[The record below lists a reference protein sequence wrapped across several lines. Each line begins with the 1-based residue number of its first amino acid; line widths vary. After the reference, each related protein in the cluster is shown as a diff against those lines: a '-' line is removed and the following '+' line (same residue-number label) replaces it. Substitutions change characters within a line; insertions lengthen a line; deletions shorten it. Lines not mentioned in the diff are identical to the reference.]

1 MNVRKNA
8 QRPAPQYPSRRQY
21 LEYKRLLGAATIG
34 LSAVTG
40 WTDDGRTAGVSVRTG
55 GAPAME
61 PRRAITNE
69 PPRLGGEMAVVP
81 CPPPGEIAVEPKHET
96 TNVRTCTSYTVKKG
110 DTVSALAERLLG
122 SSARW
127 RDIVA
132 ANPGLAP
139 ETLKVGQVIV
149 IPAVSVTNN
158 ADVAR
163 PKGKMPAPRR

>member
-1 MNVRKNA
+1 MNVRKKH
-8 QRPAPQYPSRRQY
+8 QRRDPEYPTRRQFV
-21 LEYKRLLGAATIG
+21 ECRRLLGVATIG

-40 WTDDGRTAGVSVRTG
+40 WAEPARTAGVPVRTG
-55 GAPAME
+55 GKPAIE
-61 PRRAITNE
+61 PRQATPPE
-69 PPRLGGEMAVVP
+69 PPRLGGEMPAVP
-81 CPPPGEIAVEPKHET
+81 GRPPGGMPVPRRDT
-96 TNVRTCTSYTVKKG
+96 TNEQARASYTVKAG
-110 DTVSALAERLLG
+110 DTLSAIAARQLG

-127 RDIVA
+127 QDIVA

-158 ADVAR
+158 ADAVR